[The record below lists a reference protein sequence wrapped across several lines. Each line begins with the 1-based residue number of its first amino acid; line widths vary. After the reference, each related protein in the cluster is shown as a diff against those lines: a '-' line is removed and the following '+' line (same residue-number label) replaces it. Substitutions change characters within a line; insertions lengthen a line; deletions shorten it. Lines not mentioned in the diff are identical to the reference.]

1 MIGYVFAFSIIKLAM
16 SRGKNSEIPFV
27 GVDEC
32 LPRSAKCVHSTKT
45 VLLRAIPDK
54 GGMVVN
60 SPILD
65 PHRII
70 YISRRHPAPMI
81 LN

>member
-1 MIGYVFAFSIIKLAM
+1 M

-27 GVDEC
+27 GVARVVKYDEC